1 MAAGVSPIP
10 LAGLLGQLLALTI
23 PQPALPIPEM
33 PTKSTPLPQYLEY
46 KKEKRCKWNAGAGI
60 KIALYELRAF

>member
-33 PTKSTPLPQYLEY
+33 PTKSTPLPQ
-46 KKEKRCKWNAGAGI
+46 
-60 KIALYELRAF
+60 